1 MDRAASKVLSGKGR
15 AVASAPTHSIERN
28 SFDDDVDFL
37 PIERR
42 RRETSTP
49 TTRWPVKASGRECL
63 PWPQP
68 TSRTRSPAGMS
79 VMKSTTSGH
88 GSTRAWAYDSAIR
101 SYVVRTSALDRPIP
115 GTRRYLRIKSRSGP
129 EGGATNLLGRT
140 APDVIERRERSDRPA
155 AIQVLREGGRH
166 FRAARRARP
175 NADLVGAVLRATL
188 EILPSA
194 ELPAFGCGLSF
205 HLDDVHRKIDRRGV
219 AQARAD
225 TGPVSS
231 RLRERGDRSLVHRAG
246 HEDLYVLV
254 AAEVELP
261 ADLPHDR
268 GEVAAARG
276 RRIESHSGEIWDRFH
291 GEESFR
297 LFVVVGVDQ
306 GDARDLRLE
315 VFVDRRE
322 RLPRTAHHD
331 YQGVG
336 HRPHRGR
343 SEQFGSERRRD
354 RVDSGDVHG
363 SLDEGRDPGVHA
375 PNPEG
380 EDLLVSR
387 ELPDPGGLRGDAT
400 RLTDHPEDRSFV
412 ERPLCIRSLQHH
424 DRNRNAS
431 RRTRRKKAPLQE
443 GPEAHGLPLQQM
455 HGLLHAAEDA
465 PGPPARQVAGG
476 HLGDDRGAL
485 LARLLQDVH
494 GPEEVDVRGL
504 AGLNLLRGGDV
515 EVTTLRIAGHRL
527 VSGYFLCLLELLLSA
542 RAAWARVIVGRETLP
557 QAPHPG

>member
-1 MDRAASKVLSGKGR
+1 M
-15 AVASAPTHSIERN
+15 
-28 SFDDDVDFL
+28 
-37 PIERR
+37 
-42 RRETSTP
+42 
-49 TTRWPVKASGRECL
+49 
-63 PWPQP
+63 
-68 TSRTRSPAGMS
+68 
-79 VMKSTTSGH
+79 
-88 GSTRAWAYDSAIR
+88 R
-101 SYVVRTSALDRPIP
+101 SYVVRTSALDRPIV

-129 EGGATNLLGRT
+129 EGRAMNLLGRV

-166 FRAARRARP
+166 LRAAHRARA
-175 NADLVGAVLRATL
+175 NADLVGPVLRATL

-219 AQARAD
+219 AQARAH
-225 TGPVSS
+225 TEPVSA
-231 RLRERGDRSLVHRAG
+231 RLRERGDRSLVYRAG
-246 HEDLYVLV
+246 YEDLYVLV

-268 GEVAAARG
+268 SEVAAAGG
-276 RRIESHSGEIWDRFH
+276 RRIESHSGKIRDRLH

-297 LFVVVGVDQ
+297 LFVVVCVDK
-306 GDARDLRLE
+306 GDARNLRLK

-343 SEQFGSERRRD
+343 SEQFGSERRRN

-363 SLDEGRDPGVHA
+363 SLDEGRDPRMHA
-375 PNPEG
+375 PDPEG
-380 EDLLVSR
+380 EDLLVPR
-387 ELPDPGGLRGDAT
+387 ELPDSGGFRGDAT
-400 RLTDHPEDRSFV
+400 RLTQHPEDRSFV
-412 ERPLCIRSLQHH
+412 ESPLSVRSLQNH
-424 DRNRNAS
+424 DRDRNAS
-431 RRTRRKKAPLQE
+431 RRPRRKKAPLRE
-443 GPEAHGLPLQQM
+443 GPEAHGLPLQQV

-476 HLGDDRGAL
+476 HLGDDRGAV
-485 LARLLQDVH
+485 LARLLQDVQ
-494 GPEEVDVRGL
+494 GPGEVDVRGL

-527 VSGYFLCLLELLLSA
+527 ASGYFLCLLELLPSPRAHVPARPPGTLTLSFFA
-542 RAAWARVIVGRETLP
+542 RGRTVWPTVGRLRDALSINAKANTQNTNYPQNPMVLANFSDLVDSNAGAGFPLP
-557 QAPHPG
+557 QKGLFGLVYDSMAPKIAHATFRGQA